1 MRSNS
6 SVPRR
11 RRVRRLLKRAK
22 GFVFGRGRH
31 KAADET
37 IKRAEAYSTMHRQE
51 KKRNIKRLWMLR
63 ISAAARSNGMK
74 YSTFVCG
81 LKKAGLTLNTKT
93 LSKIAFD
100 DAKGFAQLVEKSKK
114 ANPK

>member
-11 RRVRRLLKRAK
+11 HRVKRLLKRAK

-31 KAADET
+31 KLADET
-37 IKRAEAYSTMHRQE
+37 IKRAEAFSTMHRQE
-51 KKRNIKRLWMLR
+51 KKRNMKRLWLLR
-63 ISAAARSNGMK
+63 INAAARYNGMK
-74 YSTFVCG
+74 YSTFVNG
-81 LKKAGLTLNTKT
+81 LKKAGLSLNAKT

-100 DAKGFAQLVEKSKK
+100 DAKGFADLVAKSKK
-114 ANPK
+114 AVS

>member
-11 RRVRRLLKRAK
+11 HRVKRLLKRAK

-51 KKRNIKRLWMLR
+51 KKRHIKRLWMLR
-63 ISAAARSNGMK
+63 INAAARSNGMK
-74 YSTFVCG
+74 YSTFVNG
-81 LKKAGLTLNTKT
+81 LKKAGLSLNTKA

-100 DAKGFAQLVEKSKK
+100 DAKGFSQLVEKSKK
-114 ANPK
+114 ALS